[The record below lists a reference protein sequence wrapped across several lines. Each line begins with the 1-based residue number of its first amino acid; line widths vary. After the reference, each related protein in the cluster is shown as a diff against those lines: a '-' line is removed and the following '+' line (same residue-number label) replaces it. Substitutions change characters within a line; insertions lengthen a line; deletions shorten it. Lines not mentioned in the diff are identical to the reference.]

1 MINTTSVRNNIRK
14 REIKQIDNIIETSS
28 AQGMISM
35 KAYAQRLINQW
46 LITEDNVARLLDSVV
61 GQ

>member
-1 MINTTSVRNNIRK
+1 
-14 REIKQIDNIIETSS
+14 
-28 AQGMISM
+28 MISM

>member
-35 KAYAQRLINQW
+35 KAYAQRLINQ
-46 LITEDNVARLLDSVV
+46 
-61 GQ
+61 